1 MSFAYMEINIEDVF
15 GDLSNDYES
24 NLEILDIKKE
34 KYKSHPRYNNL
45 LDKILIKEKY
55 GTKFAKH
62 RSRNF
67 FIAGK
72 MVFDYTDC

>member
-1 MSFAYMEINIEDVF
+1 MEKEIKDIIEDVF

-45 LDKILIKEKY
+45 LDKILIKEKEY
-55 GTKFAKH
+55 L
-62 RSRNF
+62 
-67 FIAGK
+67 
-72 MVFDYTDC
+72 